1 MNVRLPQDSDFP
13 ISSSYD
19 LYPVMQSILLRE
31 NKFGRD
37 QEHFWVVGLDN
48 ASKILFIELIGLGR
62 SNRVHTDAPTLFR
75 MAIYKM
81 ASRVILVHNHP
92 SGNLTPSDSDIDF
105 TDHKYKSGKILLVE
119 VIDHLIID
127 EKSFYSF
134 ADKGVLSI
142 IKNSGKYEVLLED
155 QKELLKLKVE
165 HENSLTI
172 AKKMLKDGMSI
183 DIIKK
188 YTGLRKVDIEEL

>member
-13 ISSSYD
+13 ISSSHD

-31 NKFGRD
+31 NRFSRN

-62 SNRVHTDAPTLFR
+62 SNRVEADAPTVFR

-92 SGNLTPSDSDIDF
+92 SGNITPSDSDIDS

-119 VIDHLIID
+119 VIDHLIIS
-127 EKSFYSF
+127 EKDFFSF
-134 ADKGVLSI
+134 ADKGLMESI
-142 IKNSGKYEVLLED
+142 KKSGKYEVPLED
-155 QKELLKLKVE
+155 QKELLKLKAK
-165 HENSLTI
+165 HENSIAI
-172 AKKMLKDGMSI
+172 AKKMLKKGYDLDVI
-183 DIIKK
+183 REL
-188 YTGLRKVDIEEL
+188 TGLRKVDIEEL